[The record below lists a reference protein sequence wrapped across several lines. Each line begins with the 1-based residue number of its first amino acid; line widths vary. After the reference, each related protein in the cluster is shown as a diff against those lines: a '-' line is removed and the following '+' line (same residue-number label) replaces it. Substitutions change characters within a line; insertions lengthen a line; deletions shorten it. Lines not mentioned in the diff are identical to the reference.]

1 MARKPRV
8 FVWSDGFRRYLV
20 ATTSRAKA
28 LDAWGFDRDLFREG
42 AATEVESGP
51 GYDDAM
57 AEPGAVIEL
66 DVSEAVAKAKVK
78 TPPKA
83 AKTHGLVER
92 GPSKAELARRERRR
106 RRVADLEARL
116 DAAERARLADRRALD
131 ERREALEDEIETAE
145 AGHRET
151 IRKLKADLAAARRD
165 DV

>member
-1 MARKPRV
+1 MSEEMEMG
-8 FVWSDGFRRYLV
+8 WQ
-20 ATTSRAKA
+20 
-28 LDAWGFDRDLFREG
+28 
-42 AATEVESGP
+42 ESWMSP
-51 GYDDAM
+51 PPSVPPA
-57 AEPGAVIEL
+57 AEPAAAVKK
-66 DVSEAVAKAKVK
+66 AVAKAKVK

-92 GPSKAELARRERRR
+92 GPSKAELARRERSR

-151 IRKLKADLAAARRD
+151 IRKLKADLAEARRG